1 VRICRVTAIASS
13 LSLRVALTVA
23 ATLACEPASSLETTT
38 LAPFAGPLPAA
49 IEARDFDGR
58 SLRVGPDPDR
68 PVILHFFASW
78 CEPCREEFPA
88 LMAFMQG
95 QGDAVR
101 LIGVDVGEPA
111 SRARSFAQKLGFAA
125 PVALDEDKSITAAFL
140 RRGLPATVVLAPGG
154 SSALAAAGPLDW
166 TSPIVAEAINRMKK
180 Q

>member
-1 VRICRVTAIASS
+1 MTAIASR
-13 LSLRVALTVA
+13 LSFRLALSVA
-23 ATLACEPASSLETTT
+23 ATLACGPASSLEATT
-38 LAPFAGPLPAA
+38 LAPFAGSLPAV
-49 IEARDFDGR
+49 IEARDLEGR
-58 SLRVGPDPDR
+58 ALSLGPDADR

-111 SRARSFAQKLGFAA
+111 SRARSFAERLGFTAR
-125 PVALDEDKSITAAFL
+125 VALDEDKTITAAFL
-140 RRGLPATVVLAPGG
+140 RRGLPATVVLAPAGA
-154 SSALAAAGPLDW
+154 SALAAAGPLDW
-166 TSPIVAEAINRMKK
+166 ASPDVAEAINRMKK